1 MNRFRPHHKI
11 YGRRPSSRS
20 SLWIC
25 SSDDLSRRE
34 AGYALVA
41 LMALMTLMALIALA
55 AAPSIRQQV
64 QREQEK
70 EAIYR
75 GEQVADAIRDFYIY
89 RRAMTNNPGPQAL
102 PSSMDQLLEGVQ
114 IPGRTKKL
122 QILRVSASRDPLY
135 ASGEWGYVAPQSQKL
150 IGFQRDVVI
159 YAGSMVPTP
168 RNPQVIELQRLAVPQ
183 LTGIVDIGSL
193 GSSSSADEESDE
205 MSGPFVGVSS
215 RSKRNSILHYY
226 GIQKHNQWVFTPL
239 FRW

>member
-11 YGRRPSSRS
+11 YGVSLSQRS
-20 SLWIC
+20 SLSVC
-25 SSDDLSRRE
+25 ASAAFGRRE
-34 AGYALVA
+34 DGYALVA
-41 LMALMTLMALIALA
+41 LMALMTLMALFALA

-70 EAIYR
+70 DAIYR

-122 QILRVSASRDPLY
+122 QILRVSASRDPLD

-150 IGFQRDVVI
+150 IAFQRDVAI

-168 RNPQVIELQRLAVPQ
+168 KNPQVVELQRLAVPQ
-183 LTGIVDIGSL
+183 MTGIIDIGS
-193 GSSSSADEESDE
+193 SESSSAGDGEADDI
-205 MSGPFVGVSS
+205 SGPFVGVAS

-226 GIQKHNQWVFTPL
+226 GIQKHNQWIFTPL
-239 FRW
+239 FR